1 MDKSPKKTNPWV
13 LHVRSFAL
21 KNGITYGC
29 ALSDPRCKETYKT
42 GASMSPSK
50 SNGEMTARELAKK
63 IKNIE
68 LTAQVRKEKILKKAP
83 EKPPKKAPEKAQEKA
98 PEKPLEK
105 TPEKAPEKVSYRIQ
119 NKEIYNIID
128 DYMKTYNSINPRQV
142 SERERVV
149 SEIKKKVDEY
159 EKKTNSVLK
168 KRGYDPIKDAFSSDF
183 LWFDKQEYDKKV
195 DRLKKKLEK
204 AQEK

>member
-42 GASMSPSK
+42 GASMSPPK
-50 SNGEMTARELAKK
+50 SNGEMTARELAKKIMTPRQLVNK

-83 EKPPKKAPEKAQEKA
+83 EKPPKKAPEKAQEK
-98 PEKPLEK
+98 
-105 TPEKAPEKVSYRIQ
+105 
-119 NKEIYNIID
+119 
-128 DYMKTYNSINPRQV
+128 
-142 SERERVV
+142 
-149 SEIKKKVDEY
+149 
-159 EKKTNSVLK
+159 
-168 KRGYDPIKDAFSSDF
+168 
-183 LWFDKQEYDKKV
+183 
-195 DRLKKKLEK
+195 
-204 AQEK
+204 